1 MKLLAIDT
9 SSDAC
14 SAALMLEGRM
24 ISRFQI
30 APRRHA
36 DILLPM
42 LDDVLDEAGI
52 QLTQLDALAVG
63 CGPGAFTG
71 LRIAAGVIQGL
82 AFAADL
88 PVARISTLT
97 ALAQRG
103 RREFGSDK
111 VLCGFDARLGEVYW
125 SACVLTDEEVM
136 VPTGDECVC
145 RPDEVPQPDG
155 GGWLGL
161 GSAWQ
166 SYQTPLVKRLNLY
179 CHHWH
184 GDCYPQAED
193 IAVLGAHAHRNGQS
207 VSAEQALPVYLR
219 NTVVDKPSSAGGRMD
234 P

>member
-1 MKLLAIDT
+1 MKLLAIET

-14 SAALMLEGRM
+14 SAALLFDGGI
-24 ISRFQI
+24 ISRFQV

-42 LDDVLDEAGI
+42 LDDVLGEAGLG
-52 QLTQLDALAVG
+52 LTQLDALAMG

-71 LRIAAGVIQGL
+71 LRIAAGVVQGL
-82 AFAADL
+82 AYAADL

-136 VPTGDECVC
+136 VPAGEECVC
-145 RPDEVPQPDG
+145 RPEDVPQPDG
-155 GGWLGL
+155 GSWLGL

-166 SYQTPLVKRLNLY
+166 SYATPLSKRLQLY
-179 CHHWH
+179 CHRWH
-184 GDCYPQAED
+184 GDCYTQAED
-193 IAVLGAHAHRNGQS
+193 IAILGAHAFRNGQ
-207 VSAEQALPVYLR
+207 VVPAEQVIPVYLR
-219 NTVVDKPSSAGGRMD
+219 NTVVDKPPAGGGQRK